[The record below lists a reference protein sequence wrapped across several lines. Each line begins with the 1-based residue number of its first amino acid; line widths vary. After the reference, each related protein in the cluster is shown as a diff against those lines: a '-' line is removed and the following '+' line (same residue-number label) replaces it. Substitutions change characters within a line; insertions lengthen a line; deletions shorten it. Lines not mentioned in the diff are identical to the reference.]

1 MIGKHRLVPAFTEYV
16 CVVHHHRRRRH
27 HHYRHQYYI
36 IIIISSI
43 AHPHQK
49 DKVR

>member
-16 CVVHHHRRRRH
+16 CAVHHRRRRRH